1 MVEAEFS
8 FTYKLAVGLG
18 DGLIELCNKMIL
30 KPEDQGYSEIL
41 SLLYDLSSR
50 IIVPPELGQLLGITG
65 AGTLKDIID
74 DIAENDKNLA
84 GQFLAILPLVINNL
98 LGKEKLI
105 SSYSQTYNICL
116 QNLPPFRP

>member
-1 MVEAEFS
+1 MVEADFS

-18 DGLIELCNKMIL
+18 EGLIELCKKMIL

-65 AGTLKDIID
+65 AGDTLKDIID
-74 DIAENDKNLA
+74 YIAAHDKNLA
-84 GQFLAILPLVINNL
+84 GQLLAILPLVINNL
-98 LGKEKLI
+98 LGKEKLV
-105 SSYSQTYNICL
+105 SSYSQS
-116 QNLPPFRP
+116 